1 MQYKEM
7 FHPDLVDLSLK
18 ASTEEEAFEKIGTHL
33 EELGYVNAG
42 YLNGIK
48 KREQAF
54 PTGLITQ
61 YLNIGLPHSDPE
73 FVEKPFIYIVRLVDD
88 VACRQMG
95 DNREMN
101 VRNLFFLGIKEG
113 KEQVGLLQSFMN
125 LFMDEV
131 FVTKYVTTKSEA
143 EAYQLFVE
151 NI

>member
-1 MQYKEM
+1 
-7 FHPDLVDLSLK
+7 
-18 ASTEEEAFEKIGTHL
+18 
-33 EELGYVNAG
+33 
-42 YLNGIK
+42 
-48 KREQAF
+48 
-54 PTGLITQ
+54 
-61 YLNIGLPHSDPE
+61 
-73 FVEKPFIYIVRLVDD
+73 
-88 VACRQMG
+88 MG